1 MWVIGAFLTEYKGE
15 NYWWKNEKPSVFTWQ
30 SISSSFASP
39 HKYQIVEDLKKINED
54 PSGFKY
60 LAKFFLRISVFH
72 YVSQSLLHSIFD

>member
-1 MWVIGAFLTEYKGE
+1 MWVIGAFLIEYKGE

-39 HKYQIVEDLKKINED
+39 HKYQIVENLKKINED

-60 LAKFFLRISVFH
+60 LAKFFFSENICLSLCFTVPSPFH
-72 YVSQSLLHSIFD
+72 I